1 MTNRPR
7 IALVGAGPWAQDLLT
22 LRGAALLRE
31 ADVVIYDYLVNR
43 AHLDHVRSTCD
54 CICVGRPPRRMSQ
67 DQIHELMIAAA
78 KKGQRVVRLK
88 GGDPFIFGRGGEEAE
103 ILENN
108 GIPFEVVPGI
118 TTALAAA
125 AYAGVSLTHR
135 DICSTVT
142 FVTGHEKG
150 DGSARKPNWSALVEL
165 DTLVLYMAAGS
176 IQTIAQAL
184 IDHGKSRDTRAA
196 FVQWV
201 SRNTQSTQ
209 VMSLSEVLTR
219 DKDSLPNAPV
229 LIVVG
234 DVVQDNMRLN
244 WFERRP
250 LHGRRILVTRSAHQ
264 QRALSQKLSEL
275 GAEPISVPMIET
287 QPIEGDEIDRMYA
300 DLDQLD
306 WVIFT
311 SANAVDFFFRGLFS
325 REKDVRALSHAKF
338 ACVGPV
344 TQARLRTFGLLADLI
359 PEEYISEGLLR
370 MFPQDL
376 CDQRFL
382 LPRAAIA
389 RKELPAEL
397 MARGAQVNDIATYQ
411 TIPVE
416 LSEDEQIMIRN
427 THFDAIT
434 FTSSSTVRALEHWL
448 SPELEQDLKQNVPA
462 FCIGPATRK
471 TAEKCGYKQI
481 YSGAEYSLEGLTESI
496 LKYL

>member
-1 MTNRPR
+1 MTIRPR

-22 LRGAALLRE
+22 LRGATLLRK

-43 AHLDHVRSTCD
+43 AHLDHVQPSCE
-54 CICVGRPPRRMSQ
+54 CVCVGRPPRRMSQ

-78 KKGQRVVRLK
+78 KKDQRVVRLK

-103 ILENN
+103 ILEKH

-150 DGSARKPNWSALVEL
+150 EGSARKPNWSALVQL

-176 IQTIAQAL
+176 IRRIAQEL
-184 IDHGKSRDTRAA
+184 IDHGKPRETRAA

-209 VMSLSEVLTR
+209 VMSLSDVLAR
-219 DKDSLPNAPV
+219 EQDALPKAPV
-229 LIVVG
+229 LIVIG
-234 DVVQDNMRLN
+234 DVVQENMRLN

-264 QRALSQKLSEL
+264 QKALSQKLSEL

-287 QPIEGDEIDRMYA
+287 QPIEGDEIDQMYA
-300 DLDQLD
+300 ELAQVD

-344 TQARLRTFGLLADLI
+344 TQSRLRTFGLLADLI
-359 PEEYISEGLLR
+359 PEAYISEGLLK

-376 CDQRFL
+376 RGQRFL

-397 MARGAQVNDIATYQ
+397 MARGARVDDIATYQ

-416 LSEDEQIMIRN
+416 LSEDEQTLIRT

-434 FTSSSTVRALEHWL
+434 FTSSSTVRALERWL
-448 SPELEQDLKQNVPA
+448 SPDLGQDLKQNVPA

-471 TAEKCGYKQI
+471 TADQCGYKHT
-481 YSGAEYSLEGLTESI
+481 YSGTEYSLEGLTENI